1 MDWLAFKTHPSQIN
15 QDAFAQAMLRHM
27 VQLQVG
33 KELSDTEYN
42 AAMKIAIRTNDLKE
56 HNGAV
61 DLRGR
66 SAGSISAIAG
76 QITEALRQQES
87 DMEPVERGTPA

>member
-1 MDWLAFKTHPSQIN
+1 MDWLAFKTNRSQIN

-33 KELSDTEYN
+33 KTLSDAEYSMAVQ
-42 AAMKIAIRTNDLKE
+42 AAIKAYGLKE
-56 HNGAV
+56 LN
-61 DLRGR
+61 LRGR

-76 QITEALRQQES
+76 KISEAFQQSS
-87 DMEPVERGTPA
+87 DMVTEKRGTSA

>member
-1 MDWLAFKTHPSQIN
+1 MDWLAFKTNRGQIN

-33 KELSDTEYN
+33 KELLDAEYD
-42 AAMKIAIRTNDLKE
+42 AAVKIAIKEHGLKE
-56 HNGAV
+56 HSGAV
-61 DLRGR
+61 DLRGI

-76 QITEALRQQES
+76 QISKVLQRSES
-87 DMEPVERGTPA
+87 DIAPAKRGKPA

>member
-1 MDWLAFKTHPSQIN
+1 
-15 QDAFAQAMLRHM
+15 MLRHM

-33 KELSDTEYN
+33 KKLSDTEYS
-42 AAMKIAIRTNDLKE
+42 AAMKIAIRTNGLKE

-76 QITEALRQQES
+76 QITEAFRQPES
-87 DMEPVERGTPA
+87 DMESAERDAPA

>member
-33 KELSDTEYN
+33 KELSDAEYN
-42 AAMKIAIRTNDLKE
+42 TAVEIAIREYGLNE
-56 HNGAV
+56 HGGAV

-76 QITEALRQQES
+76 QISEVLQHQSNMVPEK
-87 DMEPVERGTPA
+87 RGTPA